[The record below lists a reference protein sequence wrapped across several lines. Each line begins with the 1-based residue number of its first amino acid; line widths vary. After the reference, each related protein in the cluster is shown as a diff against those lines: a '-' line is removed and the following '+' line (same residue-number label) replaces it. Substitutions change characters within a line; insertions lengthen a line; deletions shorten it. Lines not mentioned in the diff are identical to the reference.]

1 MRAIGSSSVGSSAAS
16 HAQRSSFATRQGNQ
30 ANRIQKGI
38 SDGSLTSEEASALKA
53 KQSQI
58 AEAKDRAMADG
69 KIDKKERK
77 ELRKMQREAS
87 RDIFE
92 QRHNGSEGPVA
103 PEQRGSNI
111 DGHQTGQR
119 NRIQKGIGDGSVSAG
134 EAGSL
139 MEQQTR
145 VAEAKG
151 KAMADGTIDEAEYN
165 QLRQLQREASIS
177 IFNARHNDGIRV

>member
-1 MRAIGSSSVGSSAAS
+1 MRAISSSAGSSAAS
-16 HAQRSSFATRQGNQ
+16 HAQRSFATRQGNQ

-38 SDGSLTSEEASALKA
+38 ADGSLTSEEASSLKA

-92 QRHNGSEGPVA
+92 QRHNGAEGPVA

-111 DGHQTGQR
+111 EGHQTGQR
-119 NRIQKGIGDGSVSAG
+119 NRIQKGIGDGSLSAG

-151 KAMADGTIDEAEYN
+151 KAMADGTMDETEYN
-165 QLRQLQREASIS
+165 QLRQLQREASMA